1 MTEVETLRHVDG
13 RPQPL
18 WEVRVTDFALLLA
31 VFVNHNLLE
40 VVVVQ
45 VWLVSKVLENVFNC
59 NVTVIILVQ
68 RQECF
73 SNAFIAIGEF
83 KFQFFFKFVKSGC
96 NHMGLL
102 LLMGIQLVP
111 DVVRISVS
119 LVIFI
124 LLNEI
129 LVWEEVLL
137 VSIEV
142 YTRWSFIENV
152 LVDKKVFELLPGEV
166 RQLVFDHM
174 TSQKALLWNEPHSR
188 EIKSRISVFRTW
200 VHFVELMSQCISNF
214 AVHVC
219 FGNTKLKK
227 IRQESETLTSCKK
240 VD

>member
-1 MTEVETLRHVDG
+1 
-13 RPQPL
+13 
-18 WEVRVTDFALLLA
+18 
-31 VFVNHNLLE
+31 
-40 VVVVQ
+40 
-45 VWLVSKVLENVFNC
+45 
-59 NVTVIILVQ
+59 
-68 RQECF
+68 
-73 SNAFIAIGEF
+73 
-83 KFQFFFKFVKSGC
+83 
-96 NHMGLL
+96 
-102 LLMGIQLVP
+102 MGIQLVP

-188 EIKSRISVFRTW
+188 KIKSRISVFRTW

-219 FGNTKLKK
+219 FGNTKWKGLDRRVKHLLLVK
-227 IRQESETLTSCKK
+227 RSIKVIFDHIDSTSCLLFKDTGLWLNT
-240 VD
+240 VGFHLHL